1 MSASASQWIDAI
13 VGFLAEEGYA
23 ILGSPIGA
31 GHLATKRVHNLGPFF
46 PSTNYFFIHSLSGS
60 TSPLSFQQLH
70 AAGCAYAES
79 QFRLPRM
86 MRYRIPNT
94 ATIGVSGSGYSAE
107 MIEYAQRPWA
117 GLTYVGG
124 EKNSAY
130 LFDVIQGQLYS
141 QGPEIT
147 PGMHGSQNVIG
158 SNPNNRTFELMMV
171 ILERLLAL

>member
-31 GHLATKRVHNLGPFF
+31 GHLATKRVRNLGPFM
-46 PSTNYFFIHSLSGS
+46 PATNYFFIHSLSSS

-70 AAGCAYAES
+70 DAGCAYAEA

-94 ATIGVSGSGYSAE
+94 ATIGVSGSGFSEE

-117 GLTYVGG
+117 GQTYVGG

-130 LFDVIQGQLYS
+130 LFDVMQRRLYS
-141 QGPEIT
+141 QGPEAT
-147 PGMHGSQNVIG
+147 PGKHGSQSVVS
-158 SNPNNRTFELMMV
+158 SNPNNRTFELMMAT
-171 ILERLLAL
+171 LERVRAL